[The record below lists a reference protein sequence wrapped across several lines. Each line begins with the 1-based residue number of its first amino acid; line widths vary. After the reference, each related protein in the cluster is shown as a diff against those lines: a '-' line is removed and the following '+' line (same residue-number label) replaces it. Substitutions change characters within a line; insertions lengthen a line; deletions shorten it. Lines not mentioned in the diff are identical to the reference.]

1 MKYVITVLVLICV
14 PKCTDAFAH
23 VYSYSYAIV
32 VYFCLVQI
40 CLSFSLKRRYTQ
52 CLLSNVSVSLSKSI

>member
-14 PKCTDAFAH
+14 SKCADALAH
-23 VYSYSYAIV
+23 VYSYSCAIV

-40 CLSFSLKRRYTQ
+40 YLILSPKQRYT
-52 CLLSNVSVSLSKSI
+52 LSLVYFKMSQ